1 MNIFEPI
8 AYDNEEYFDL
18 VNEYITN
25 DSLRINL
32 ENKIKQK
39 KKLLFEEQESIR
51 EWADTII
58 DVVKPFV
65 RLDHPHITYG

>member
-1 MNIFEPI
+1 MCYTID
-8 AYDNEEYFDL
+8 YM
-18 VNEYITN
+18 VK
-25 DSLRINL
+25 LR
-32 ENKIKQK
+32 KQK